1 MGAAAANILAVAA
14 PRTVVLATQLV
25 LLPVQTAMF
34 LVALWSVETWMTAVF
49 MLLVGIG
56 NTVNMTSQR
65 MLIHDAAGTLHAPA
79 ALKLEPVLSGIG
91 SMVGSFGTGVVV
103 DRLGSPTAFGIL
115 AALDG
120 VCIVLTLRTSAPHH
134 RHVVRAKGATSPRAL
149 AVIRASPGL
158 TSMIGVTVV
167 MNLCIFGYTSL
178 VPKISEHF
186 TTSAAVAG
194 LLTAAAGLGQLAG
207 GLVIASV
214 PVCRRGVM
222 LFAGSGVAIVGIMT
236 FAVAPSPAFA
246 FAALLVAGLGQS
258 GFSAMQSVI
267 AVDLPDNK
275 VRSVALGAVSTAIG
289 AMPLGML
296 LIGALSQWLGARGG
310 VLFAASA
317 GMTLLLVVATAFRLP
332 GTRAAAGDSA
342 L

>member
-1 MGAAAANILAVAA
+1 
-14 PRTVVLATQLV
+14 
-25 LLPVQTAMF
+25 
-34 LVALWSVETWMTAVF
+34 
-49 MLLVGIG
+49 
-56 NTVNMTSQR
+56 
-65 MLIHDAAGTLHAPA
+65 
-79 ALKLEPVLSGIG
+79 
-91 SMVGSFGTGVVV
+91 
-103 DRLGSPTAFGIL
+103 
-115 AALDG
+115 
-120 VCIVLTLRTSAPHH
+120 
-134 RHVVRAKGATSPRAL
+134 
-149 AVIRASPGL
+149 
-158 TSMIGVTVV
+158 
-167 MNLCIFGYTSL
+167 
-178 VPKISEHF
+178 
-186 TTSAAVAG
+186 
-194 LLTAAAGLGQLAG
+194 
-207 GLVIASV
+207 
-214 PVCRRGVM
+214 M

-317 GMTLLLVVATAFRLP
+317 GMTLLLVVATALRLP